1 MADPLLDRIKNVF
14 VPKDSAPPPS
24 AKTTEDDTEFDEE
37 GFREAAKSL
46 GTFSEKEIDEY
57 VKREKVGLKSPIAEP
72 KAEDVE
78 IKDPFKEFEGVAK
91 AGAGYLGYK
100 LGRALIPNRP
110 DDNIPPDIPPDNP
123 PNNPPNNKNQSLD
136 DIKRQNLINQERR
149 AQELHDL
156 EIQLKQNKLS
166 APIAQAKP
174 IQDRTIGGAKTITDP
189 MLSTEIQQST
199 GFTGLTDLEK
209 QTGGPITTGS
219 DLRMIQQSEQNRLAK
234 EAEAKVIEAKA
245 AGVTPTTSESEAQ
258 TLVTTKANSQTPVEK
273 ATESIKPPVSSE
285 LRTGSGMPAF
295 RGTAPPGTPLRRELE
310 SIANIPSTHVFVPGG
325 QLMDIIRNSVGQDAF
340 TASLG
345 KYGYPKTQKEAHEI
359 ARAINESMGR
369 MPRDV
374 TKDLNIG
381 LGENTP
387 SITQKVGKNKEINVK
402 GLGLGGLV
410 AFTDLAKAYAEK
422 EKTGNYGPLAETA
435 FNLGT
440 ALVNRVA
447 PLATYS
453 GGLNTNE
460 ARELAIR
467 RKIGG
472 GRGVAP
478 PGMGQR

>member
-1 MADPLLDRIKNVF
+1 
-14 VPKDSAPPPS
+14 
-24 AKTTEDDTEFDEE
+24 
-37 GFREAAKSL
+37 
-46 GTFSEKEIDEY
+46 
-57 VKREKVGLKSPIAEP
+57 
-72 KAEDVE
+72 
-78 IKDPFKEFEGVAK
+78 
-91 AGAGYLGYK
+91 
-100 LGRALIPNRP
+100 
-110 DDNIPPDIPPDNP
+110 
-123 PNNPPNNKNQSLD
+123 
-136 DIKRQNLINQERR
+136 
-149 AQELHDL
+149 
-156 EIQLKQNKLS
+156 
-166 APIAQAKP
+166 
-174 IQDRTIGGAKTITDP
+174 
-189 MLSTEIQQST
+189 MLSPEIQQST
-199 GFTGLTDLEK
+199 GLAGLTDLEK
-209 QTGGPITTGS
+209 QTGGPITTGT
-219 DLRMIQQSEQNRLAK
+219 DLKMIQQSEANRLAK

-245 AGVTPTTSESEAQ
+245 AGVTPTTSEPEAQ
-258 TLVTTKANSQTPVEK
+258 TLITTKANSQTPVEK
-273 ATESIKPPVSSE
+273 AAESIKPPVSSE

-295 RGTAPPGTPLRRELE
+295 RGTAPPGTALRREFE
-310 SIANIPSTHVFVPGG
+310 SVANIPSTHVFVPGG

-402 GLGLGGLV
+402 GLGLGGLI
-410 AFTDLAKAYAEK
+410 AFTDLAKAEAERQR
-422 EKTGNYGPLAETA
+422 TGNYGPLAETA

-453 GGLNTNE
+453 GGTNTNE

-472 GRGVAP
+472 GRGVSP